1 MARNEKEESI
11 HIGFREAITLIVP
24 YFQKKLWLQTKS
36 VVWVVLYLTLF
47 QLIILRIPIKEAGTI
62 SIGIFAIILGLTFFM
77 EGLYLGIMP
86 LGESI
91 GLRLPRKVGLFSII
105 LFCLFVGIVA
115 TLAEPA
121 IAVLKQCGSTVSP
134 WEAPLLYHLLNEGAD
149 VLFFS
154 IAFGVGVSIVLGV
167 LRIIYGV
174 SLSKFLIP
182 SLVVLLCITVYSF
195 FDENLRLVSGL
206 AWDSGVVATGSLT
219 VPLIVALGIGVS
231 KSAQSSDSTTGFGV
245 VTLASLFPIFSVFF
259 VGMYFSS
266 VVPNPMPKEV
276 FLKGGISSQEHKL
289 MFGEKEI
296 NFQNGDLN
304 REQTSQL
311 SIHSKI
317 SKILEGIGEGFTN
330 SLQAILPL
338 AGCLLIFLYFILKES
353 VPFADELYL
362 GIVFVL
368 IGLSIFNFGI
378 FFGLSKLGSQ
388 VGNKLPSSFRSIE
401 LTDSIREI
409 QGFNPSIVV
418 KATDEVGTTEEFFYL
433 KEKKSFSQIPYREK
447 NYHPESK
454 LYQYVPIH
462 GPLFG
467 KEENLLGY
475 FVVLVF
481 AFVLGYSATLAEPAL
496 SALGNSVEEVTVGT
510 VKKTI
515 LIQAVGIGVGI
526 GTLLGI
532 LKILISI
539 PLLYILLPSYLVLIL
554 LTLVSKPEFIDIA
567 WDSAGV
573 TTGPI
578 TVPLVIVLG
587 LGIGNQLNIVDGFGV
602 LSSTAIF
609 PVLTVLIM
617 GLWMER
623 ARRQSIAELET
634 ESE

>member
-259 VGMYFSS
+259 VGIYFSS

-276 FLKGGISSQEHKL
+276 FLKGGISAQEHKL

-317 SKILEGIGEGFTN
+317 SKILEGMGEGFTN